1 MMAAPVSLLPTFK
14 NEKPFPLFQTRVP
27 IQANPFRW
35 HYDVSAGGE
44 RFLVNTAP
52 ASVRTPAIHIVL
64 DWRLLTR
71 REN

>member
-1 MMAAPVSLLPTFK
+1 
-14 NEKPFPLFQTRVP
+14 VP

-35 HYDVSAGGE
+35 HYDVSADGE

-64 DWRLLTR
+64 DWRALLTR